1 MTQDS
6 YSRRRKRPIQMPPQP
21 RRVLLPLANLDEA
34 KILIPL
40 FEIISRACQG
50 QMTILTVTTVPKG
63 VPPSE
68 VAALTSRFRE
78 ALEPFIA
85 ENCASVPQIKSL
97 VRPQAEIWDGI
108 WEVVSQDDIDTLVLG
123 WSSSALPAT
132 AVGDMR
138 DPRLSSPP
146 CDIITV
152 KPSAEIAGKPGWND
166 VKRILLPVRSGPYAG
181 LALRIAND
189 IARATDA
196 YISMLHASTNGLT
209 QAEDQLFRDF
219 GPALRNL
226 SRLTRSLTVI
236 SDVQEAII
244 TEAPYYQVIVMGA
257 PTTQVH
263 PDGWSGPLL
272 DEVITSCDATLVIV
286 KKSGSFQSNLPD
298 VIGQQHQAATT
309 PGLMSQ
315 PTSPGKGDNPVAVV
329 VDTWF
334 AENTFHSR
342 EFADLE
348 RLVSLKES
356 QNLTVSLGLP
366 ALNEAETVGKVIKT
380 VKTALMD
387 EIPLLDE
394 IVLIDSGSSDYTREI
409 AMDLGIPVYIH
420 HEILPEFGAFDGKG
434 EALWKSLHVL
444 KGDIIAWIDTD
455 IKNIH
460 PRFVYGILG
469 PLLFNSHV
477 QYVKGFYRRPLKEGD
492 KTLAGG
498 GGRVTELTTRP
509 FFNLFFPE
517 LSGVIQPL
525 SGEYAGRRQ
534 ALEKLPFF
542 YGYGVETGLMIDLLD
557 EYGIN
562 SIAQVDLQERIH
574 HNQPLPSLSKMS
586 FAIMQVVFSR
596 LEKRHNIRLLDDPN
610 LTMNLIRYRPNQ
622 RYYLDPEKI
631 YEGERPPISSIP
643 VYRQEHGLPP
653 LDDTSD

>member
-1 MTQDS
+1 
-6 YSRRRKRPIQMPPQP
+6 
-21 RRVLLPLANLDEA
+21 
-34 KILIPL
+34 
-40 FEIISRACQG
+40 
-50 QMTILTVTTVPKG
+50 MTILTVTTVPED
-63 VPPSE
+63 VPTSE

-78 ALEPFIA
+78 ALEPIIA
-85 ENCASVPQIKSL
+85 EICVFVPQIESL

-123 WSSSALPAT
+123 WSSPALPET
-132 AVGDMR
+132 AVGEMR
-138 DPRLSSPP
+138 DPRLASPP
-146 CDIITV
+146 CDIISV
-152 KPSAEIAGKPGWND
+152 KPSAEIAGKPGWNA
-166 VKRILLPVRSGPYAG
+166 VKRVLLPVHTGANAG
-181 LALRIAND
+181 LAIRIAND

-196 YISMLHASTNGLT
+196 HISLLHASTNALQ
-209 QAEDQLFRDF
+209 QAEDQLIRDF

-226 SRLTRSLTVI
+226 SRLNRSLTVV
-236 SDVQEAII
+236 SNVPEAII
-244 TEAPYYQVIVMGA
+244 TEAPDYQVIVMGA
-257 PTTQVH
+257 PSTQNH

-272 DEVITSCDATLVIV
+272 DEVLANTVATLVIV
-286 KKSGSFQSNLPD
+286 KKSGGFQSNQSD
-298 VIGQQHQAATT
+298 VIGQLNLAATARDLL
-309 PGLMSQ
+309 PQ
-315 PTSPGKGDNPVAVV
+315 SPLPFKEDNPVSVV

-342 EFADLE
+342 EFTDLE

-366 ALNEAETVGKVIKT
+366 ALNEAKTVGKVIQT
-380 VKTALMD
+380 IKTALMD

-394 IVLIDSGSSDYTREI
+394 IVLIDSGSIDYTREI
-409 AMDLGIPVYIH
+409 AMDLGIPVHIH
-420 HEILPEFGAFDGKG
+420 QEILPKFGAFHGKG
-434 EALWKSLHVL
+434 EALWKSLHIL

-477 QYVKGFYRRPLKEGD
+477 QYVKGFYRRPLREGD
-492 KTLAGG
+492 KIMAGG
-498 GGRVTELTTRP
+498 GGRVTELTARP
-509 FFNLFFPE
+509 FINLFFPE

-542 YGYGVETGLMIDLLD
+542 IGYGVETGLLIDLLD

-610 LTMNLIRYRPNQ
+610 LTMNLIRYRPSQ
-622 RYYLDPEKI
+622 RYYLDPERI
-631 YEGERPPISSIP
+631 YERERPAISSIP
-643 VYRQEHGLPP
+643 EYRQEHGLPL
-653 LDDTSD
+653 LDDTSE

>member
-1 MTQDS
+1 MTQDI
-6 YSRRRKRPIQMPPQP
+6 YPRRRKRPIHLPPQP

-40 FEIISRACQG
+40 FEIISKACHG
-50 QMTILTVTTVPKG
+50 QMAILTVTTVPKG
-63 VPPSE
+63 IPPSE

-123 WSSSALPAT
+123 WSSPALPET
-132 AVGDMR
+132 AVGEMR
-138 DPRLSSPP
+138 DPQLASPP

-152 KPSAEIAGKPGWND
+152 KPSAEIAGKHGWND
-166 VKRILLPVRSGPYAG
+166 VKRVLLPVRTGPYAG

-196 YISMLHASTNGLT
+196 HISMLHASTNALR
-209 QAEDQLFRDF
+209 QAEDQVFRDF

-226 SRLTRSLTVI
+226 SRLNRSLTVVSNV
-236 SDVQEAII
+236 SDAII
-244 TEAPYYQVIVMGA
+244 AEAPNYQVIVMGA

-263 PDGWSGPLL
+263 PDGWSGPIL
-272 DEVITSCDATLVIV
+272 DEVIANTDATLVTV

-298 VIGQQHQAATT
+298 VSGQENQVATGSDLL
-309 PGLMSQ
+309 PH
-315 PTSPGKGDNPVAVV
+315 SPPPIKEDNPIAVV

-366 ALNEAETVGKVIKT
+366 ALNEAKTVGKVIQT

-394 IVLIDSGSSDYTREI
+394 IVLIDSGSIDYTREI
-409 AMDLGIPVYIH
+409 AMDLGIPVHIH
-420 HEILPEFGAFDGKG
+420 HEILPKFGAFHGKG
-434 EALWKSLHVL
+434 EALWKSLHIL

-477 QYVKGFYRRPLKEGD
+477 QYVKGFYRRPLREGD

-557 EYGIN
+557 EYGLN

-610 LTMNLIRYRPNQ
+610 LTMNLIRYRPSQ
-622 RYYLDPEKI
+622 RYYLDPERI

-643 VYRQEHGLPP
+643 EYRQEHGLPP
-653 LDDTSD
+653 LDDYSD